1 MLLLACTLWIAVGA
15 ARSARYKCGLGCL
28 WVVIGAAD
36 DHIKMLGIPFVTKTF
51 NLPAKPFQPK
61 SAQIS
66 VSGLIHSID

>member
-1 MLLLACTLWIAVGA
+1 
-15 ARSARYKCGLGCL
+15 
-28 WVVIGAAD
+28 VVIGAAD

-66 VSGLIHSID
+66 VSGLMYSID